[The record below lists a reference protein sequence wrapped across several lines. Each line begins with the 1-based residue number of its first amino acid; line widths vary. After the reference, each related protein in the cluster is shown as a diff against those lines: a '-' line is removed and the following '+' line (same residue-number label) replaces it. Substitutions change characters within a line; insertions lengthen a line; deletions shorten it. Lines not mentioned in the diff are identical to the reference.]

1 MSRAFPLAEKLAF
14 IFDDFLK
21 ICLLLSHRSCF
32 PTLSP
37 FWRSIMTFFP
47 LWMPVCS
54 LNPSRTILSDTC
66 SSSLWVPEITFE
78 IIFELM
84 LLSSWFIMIWVFLVK
99 QTINIFFSNIS
110 QCGIV
115 PSILN
120 LNALKILS
128 ALRLSPL
135 PVVLLKKCIN
145 KQLVLHVTSSS
156 IKSSLMHK
164 MFLSETLNSN
174 FCNNCSIAFYN

>member
-1 MSRAFPLAEKLAF
+1 MSRAFPLAEMVEF
-14 IFDDFLK
+14 IFEDFLTF
-21 ICLLLSHRSCF
+21 CLLLSYRSCF

-37 FWRSIMTFFP
+37 FWMSIMTFFP

-54 LNPSRTILSDTC
+54 LNPRHTIHSDMC

-84 LLSSWFIMIWVFLVK
+84 LLRSWFYYEFFSQANHKYL
-99 QTINIFFSNIS
+99 FSNIS

-120 LNALKILS
+120 LYALKILS
-128 ALRLSPL
+128 APRLPPL
-135 PVVLLKKCIN
+135 PVVLLKKC
-145 KQLVLHVTSSS
+145 
-156 IKSSLMHK
+156 
-164 MFLSETLNSN
+164 LNVELDQ
-174 FCNNCSIAFYN
+174 FTWPVIQ